1 MNIIYMGTPDFAV
14 KPLEAIIESGEN
26 VMAVFTQPDKPKGRG
41 FKLLPTPVKQS
52 ALSHNIP
59 VYQPLSLKK
68 GDDAA
73 EAEKIMREL
82 APDLIVVA
90 AYGKILPKTILD
102 LPKYGCINIHASL
115 LPKYRG
121 AAPIQ
126 RVILNGETET
136 GVTAMQ
142 MAEGLDTGD
151 MLMKISTPIGE
162 NETASELFER
172 LSDLGAKLIVDTI
185 KAVKSGSITPVKQDD
200 TLSSYAEMIDKSMCF
215 TDFSLTAA
223 EVHNHIRG
231 LSSSPCAVAYLN
243 GKRIKIYH
251 SELVKNVGGQ
261 PGEIVNVNDFT
272 VSCGDGNGVKLAEI
286 QGEGGKRMKAADFLR
301 GNKIEKGTF
310 LKSSPEI

>member
-172 LSDLGAKLIVDTI
+172 LSELGAKLIVDTI
-185 KAVKSGSITPVKQDD
+185 KAVKSGNVTPVKQDD
-200 TLSSYAEMIDKSMCF
+200 SLSSYAEMIDKSMCF

-286 QGEGGKRMKAADFLR
+286 QEEGGKRMKAADFLR

>member
-1 MNIIYMGTPDFAV
+1 MGTPDFAV

-52 ALSHNIP
+52 ALSRNIP

-172 LSDLGAKLIVDTI
+172 LSDLGAKLIVNTI

-200 TLSSYAEMIDKSMCF
+200 SLSSYAEMIDKSMCF

-261 PGEIVNVNDFT
+261 PGEIVNVNDIT

>member
-1 MNIIYMGTPDFAV
+1 MGTPDFAV

-200 TLSSYAEMIDKSMCF
+200 SLSSYAEMIDKSMCF

-261 PGEIVNVNDFT
+261 PGEIVNVNNFT

>member
-1 MNIIYMGTPDFAV
+1 MGTPDFAV

-172 LSDLGAKLIVDTI
+172 LSDLGAKLIVDTV

-200 TLSSYAEMIDKSMCF
+200 NLSSYAEMIDKSMCF

-261 PGEIVNVNDFT
+261 PGEIVNVNNFT

>member
-1 MNIIYMGTPDFAV
+1 MGTPDFAV

-172 LSDLGAKLIVDTI
+172 LSELGAKLIVDTI
-185 KAVKSGSITPVKQDD
+185 KAVKSGNVTPVKQDD
-200 TLSSYAEMIDKSMCF
+200 SLSSYAEMIDKSMCF

-286 QGEGGKRMKAADFLR
+286 QEEGGKRMKAADFLR

>member
-90 AYGKILPKTILD
+90 AYGKLLPKTILD

-151 MLMKISTPIGE
+151 MLMKVSTPIGE

-200 TLSSYAEMIDKSMCF
+200 SLSSYAEMIDKSMCF

-261 PGEIVNVNDFT
+261 PGEIVNVNNFT

>member
-1 MNIIYMGTPDFAV
+1 MGTPDFAV

-200 TLSSYAEMIDKSMCF
+200 SLSSYAEMIDKSMCF

-272 VSCGDGNGVKLAEI
+272 VSCGDGNGVRLAEI

>member
-1 MNIIYMGTPDFAV
+1 LNIIYMGTPDFAV
-14 KPLEAIIESGEN
+14 KPLEAIIKSGEN
-26 VMAVFTQPDKPKGRG
+26 VVAVFTQPDKPKGRG
-41 FKLLPTPVKQS
+41 FKLLPTPVKQT
-52 ALSHNIP
+52 ALSHDIP

-68 GDDAA
+68 GDDAV
-73 EAEKIMREL
+73 EAERIMREL

-151 MLMKISTPIGE
+151 MLMKITTPIGE
-162 NETASELFER
+162 NETASELFDR

-185 KAVKSGSITPVKQDD
+185 EAVKLGNVTPVKQDD
-200 TLSSYAEMIDKSMCF
+200 SLSSYAEMIDKSMCL

-231 LSSSPCAVAYLN
+231 LSSSPCAAAYLN

-251 SELVKNVGGQ
+251 SELVKNVGGK
-261 PGEIVNVNDFT
+261 PGEIVNVSDFT
-272 VSCGDGNGVKLAEI
+272 VSCGDGNGVRLTEI

-310 LKSSPEI
+310 LKSSPEN

>member
-1 MNIIYMGTPDFAV
+1 MGTPDFAV

-90 AYGKILPKTILD
+90 AYGKLLPKTILD

-151 MLMKISTPIGE
+151 MLMKVSTPIGE

-200 TLSSYAEMIDKSMCF
+200 SLSSYAEMIDKSMCF

>member
-1 MNIIYMGTPDFAV
+1 MGTPDFAV

-172 LSDLGAKLIVDTI
+172 LSNLGAKLIVDTI
-185 KAVKSGSITPVKQDD
+185 KAVKSGSITPIKQDD
-200 TLSSYAEMIDKSMCF
+200 SLSSYAEMIDKSMCF

-243 GKRIKIYH
+243 GKRIKVYH

>member
-52 ALSHNIP
+52 ALSHNIH

-200 TLSSYAEMIDKSMCF
+200 SLSSYAEMIDKSMCF

>member
-1 MNIIYMGTPDFAV
+1 MGTPDFAV
-14 KPLEAIIESGEN
+14 KLLEAIIESGEN

-200 TLSSYAEMIDKSMCF
+200 SLSSYAEMIDKSMCF

-251 SELVKNVGGQ
+251 SELVKNVAGQ
-261 PGEIVNVNDFT
+261 PGEIVNVNNFT

>member
-1 MNIIYMGTPDFAV
+1 MGTPDFAV

-172 LSDLGAKLIVDTI
+172 LSELGAKLIVDTI
-185 KAVKSGSITPVKQDD
+185 KAVKSRSITPVKQDD
-200 TLSSYAEMIDKSMCF
+200 SLSSYAEMIDKSMCF

>member
-1 MNIIYMGTPDFAV
+1 MGTPDFAV

-73 EAEKIMREL
+73 EADKIMREL

-200 TLSSYAEMIDKSMCF
+200 SLSSYAEMIDKSMCF

-272 VSCGDGNGVKLAEI
+272 ISCGDGNGVKLAEI

>member
-1 MNIIYMGTPDFAV
+1 MGTPDFAV

-151 MLMKISTPIGE
+151 MLMKISTPIEE

-172 LSDLGAKLIVDTI
+172 LSDLGAKLIVDTV

-200 TLSSYAEMIDKSMCF
+200 NLSSYAEMIDKSMCF

-261 PGEIVNVNDFT
+261 PGEIVNVNNFT

>member
-52 ALSHNIP
+52 ALSHNIH

-90 AYGKILPKTILD
+90 AYGKLLPKTILD

-200 TLSSYAEMIDKSMCF
+200 SLSSYAEMIDKSMCF

-272 VSCGDGNGVKLAEI
+272 VSCGDENGVKLAEI